1 MTAVSPEA
9 ETTAVSPDTFLE
21 PPAQRRSRLMPKPEL
36 GRFDHRGP
44 QAHIPRHPLILRA
57 RGPIEYLN
65 KKIACSRHAD
75 GLEQTHPEEA
85 FT

>member
-1 MTAVSPEA
+1 MRICLAVSVCS
-9 ETTAVSPDTFLE
+9 TISY
-21 PPAQRRSRLMPKPEL
+21 SMPSKDNERAAC
-36 GRFDHRGP
+36 RFDHRGP
-44 QAHIPRHPLILRA
+44 QARIPRHPLILRA

-75 GLEQTHPEEA
+75 GSEQIHPEEA